1 MKLILKDYKVI
12 NLIFETLP
20 ERNDENKFNFKV
32 GQIFNEEELEKS
44 FGIGF
49 IVEIVNNKYMIKLE
63 MRFFFESDNVIDEKF
78 KNGTFPKV
86 NAPAIAFPYLRA
98 YISNLTMQ
106 SGYEPLLLPSIN
118 FVELDKVHH

>member
-20 ERNDENKFNFKV
+20 DHNDENQFNLKV
-32 GQIFNEEELEKS
+32 GQIFNADEKKKS

-49 IVEIVNNKYMIKLE
+49 VVDITNNQYTIKLE
-63 MRFFFESDNVIDEKF
+63 MRFFFESDIIIDENF
-78 KNGTFPKV
+78 KKGTFPKV

-106 SGYEPLLLPSIN
+106 SGFEPLLLPSIN
-118 FVELDKVHH
+118 FVEFDKASK